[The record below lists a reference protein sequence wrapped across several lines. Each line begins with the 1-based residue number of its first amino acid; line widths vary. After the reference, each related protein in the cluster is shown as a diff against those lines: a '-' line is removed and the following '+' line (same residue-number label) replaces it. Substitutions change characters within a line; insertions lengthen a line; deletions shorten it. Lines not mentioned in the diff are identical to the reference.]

1 MSQIRI
7 PIVELKKTLLAK
19 MDGEDFAVVPPGG
32 EVVQTK
38 GKEA

>member
-19 MDGEDFAVVPPGG
+19 MDGEDFAVVPSGG
-32 EVVQTK
+32 EVVK
-38 GKEA
+38 NEK